1 MVYDDISIALYVTG
15 NWTQRTFETGPSK
28 INTGL

>member
-15 NWTQRTFETGPSK
+15 NWAHRTFETGPSK